1 MPTRNSSPV
10 ESADHHLGVLRS
22 LAVKRGLSPAA
33 LDPDALA
40 LLLTAC
46 VQTMSRTEQFS
57 EKAFN
62 QQLSDWL
69 QREGRML
76 RTDFAEWR
84 RTLVDL
90 QFCQRDG
97 YGRVYQRAAA
107 WPAAWQALCTA
118 VGSTDL
124 NALLV
129 TAQNEDATRRVE
141 RKRRALAAPQQ
152 QA

>member
-1 MPTRNSSPV
+1 MPSRKSSPDDT
-10 ESADHHLGVLRS
+10 AHHLGVLRS

-33 LDPDALA
+33 LDPGALA
-40 LLLTAC
+40 LLLAAC
-46 VQTMSRTEQFS
+46 VQTLSHTEQFS
-57 EKAFN
+57 EKEFN
-62 QQLSDWL
+62 QRLGDWL

-97 YGRVYQRAAA
+97 YGRVYQRAAG
-107 WPAAWQALCTA
+107 WPVAWQALCTA

-129 TAQNEDATRRVE
+129 AAQNEDATRRAE
-141 RKRRALAAPQQ
+141 RKQRALEAPRQR
-152 QA
+152 A